1 MTDNNDNTYVFL
13 SHSHLDFDKVS
24 RLRNILEAEGFKP
37 LMFFLKAFENP
48 KYEHL
53 LKPILKEEIDQR
65 QRFILCRS
73 ENTKESEWVQ
83 FEEEYIKSKRRAYE
97 IIDLD
102 AAQEVQINAIKNYR
116 RRSRVF
122 ISAPRSLQLNI
133 PTLHTKLKERGFM
146 PFADSEDI
154 KPGEEFIKSITTAI
168 NDAAKD
174 GYVLYLIDSNR
185 DSSFQEREL
194 LFADDLSAQIV
205 PIWMSGERLS
215 PITQFTLGEIQILD
229 IRNLPNEEQI
239 EKIVQ
244 YLIDHDLQF
253 NKE

>member
-1 MTDNNDNTYVFL
+1 MTDNNDNTYVFF

-102 AAQEVQINAIKNYR
+102 
-116 RRSRVF
+116 
-122 ISAPRSLQLNI
+122 
-133 PTLHTKLKERGFM
+133 
-146 PFADSEDI
+146 
-154 KPGEEFIKSITTAI
+154 
-168 NDAAKD
+168 
-174 GYVLYLIDSNR
+174 
-185 DSSFQEREL
+185 
-194 LFADDLSAQIV
+194 
-205 PIWMSGERLS
+205 
-215 PITQFTLGEIQILD
+215 
-229 IRNLPNEEQI
+229 
-239 EKIVQ
+239 
-244 YLIDHDLQF
+244 
-253 NKE
+253 